1 MSNEIRIFLP
11 DQIFGIKDPRD
22 LSDKFYMALDRHLLF
37 NKSRDLISE
46 NTFPLKS
53 YMLREKKISK
63 SPSFLSSSRLS
74 RL

>member
-1 MSNEIRIFLP
+1 MSNKIRIFLP

-22 LSDKFYMALDRHLLF
+22 LSGEFYMALDRHLLF

-53 YMLREKKISK
+53 YMLREKKK
-63 SPSFLSSSRLS
+63 SLSLPAS
-74 RL
+74 